1 MNNKLTGLLVPAN
14 GELRRIEVDN
24 TLEALQKVVGGYIE
38 TCTICTDAVAIINEE
53 GRLLGLPINEHLR
66 FFVGDALIVGA
77 DGGDEFLSLTE
88 KQISDLKLMIL
99 GERTS
104 V

>member
-1 MNNKLTGLLVPAN
+1 MSDKLTGLLVPAK
-14 GELRRIEVDN
+14 GEPRRIEVDN
-24 TLEALQKVVGGYIE
+24 TLKALQKVVGGYIE
-38 TCTICTDAVAIINEE
+38 TCTIDTDAVAIINEE
-53 GRLLGLPINEHLR
+53 GRLMELPINENLR
-66 FFVGDALIVGA
+66 FFCGDVLIVGA